1 MERVDG
7 LQLKERTLES
17 RQVLSEMTSD
27 EVEFRVNVED
37 MLSESANAVD
47 RQICIEVRKFFKVCC
62 HYLFYSI
69 FLKYFSNYSSPE
81 RPVSTSMSLFW
92 HHKLSYQI
100 HLYIFE
106 TLF

>member
-1 MERVDG
+1 MNG

-37 MLSESANAVD
+37 VLSESANAVD
-47 RQICIEVRKFFKVCC
+47 RQICVEVRKFYKVCC

-69 FLKYFSNYSSPE
+69 LVNYFSN
-81 RPVSTSMSLFW
+81 
-92 HHKLSYQI
+92 
-100 HLYIFE
+100 
-106 TLF
+106 